1 MFCSV
6 LVHCS
11 GSSADLPER
20 GGKMPDERAIQGLAG
35 AAGYLCSAF
44 DELSATGYDAWSS
57 ELKQLIDIV
66 AAEISWLQQRETS
79 IPMVRRQ
86 T

>member
-1 MFCSV
+1 
-6 LVHCS
+6 
-11 GSSADLPER
+11 
-20 GGKMPDERAIQGLAG
+20 MPDERAVQGLAS
-35 AAGYLCSAF
+35 AAGYLCSAL

-66 AAEISWLQQRETS
+66 AAEISWLQQGDV
-79 IPMVRRQ
+79 PLVRRQ